1 MRMPAPAPCSSCGS
15 RRAALR
21 RPKTGQ
27 ALCRECFVAA
37 FEAEVHGGIAA
48 ARLFKAGET
57 VAIAASGGKDSTV
70 LAEVLRVLNERHGYG
85 LRLLLL
91 SVDEGI
97 AGYRDD
103 SLAAVR
109 RNRSRL
115 GLPLHVVSYQELYG
129 WSMDRIARH
138 LGPRNHCT
146 FCGVF
151 RRQALDRG
159 AALLGADKI
168 ATGGPPEPEAPGL
181 EGRQASAPGA
191 SPHGHN
197 ADDVAETVL
206 MNFLRG
212 DVGRLRRCTE
222 ILTGSEGALPRCK
235 PLKHAYEK
243 EIVLYAYFQGLD
255 YFSTECVYAPN
266 AYRGHA
272 RNLLKDLEAT
282 RSSTVAD
289 LVHSGERLAIR
300 EDIRMPIQGTC
311 QRCGYLCSQP
321 LCKACVLLEGLNRGL
336 PRLGI
341 GKPSYLQKAL
351 LVGEKKTE
359 ASLQQQEGTQQR
371 SQGPNTINF

>member
-1 MRMPAPAPCSSCGS
+1 MPGPAALCSGCGV
-15 RRAALR
+15 RRASLR
-21 RPKTGQ
+21 RPRSGE

-37 FEAEVHGGIAA
+37 FEAEAHVGIAS
-48 ARLFKAGET
+48 ARLFESGET

-70 LAEVLRVLNERHGYG
+70 LAHLLRVLNERHGYG

-97 AGYRDD
+97 AGYRDE

-109 RNRSRL
+109 RNQARL
-115 GLPLHVVSYQELYG
+115 GLPLHVVSYQQLYG
-129 WSMDRIARH
+129 WSMDCIARH

-159 AALLGADKI
+159 AAFVGADKI
-168 ATGGPPEPEAPGL
+168 AT
-181 EGRQASAPGA
+181 
-191 SPHGHN
+191 GHN

-222 ILTGSEGALPRCK
+222 ILTGSEGTLPRCK

-255 YFSTECVYAPN
+255 YFSTECIYAPN

-300 EDIRMPIQGTC
+300 EDVRMPIQGTC

-351 LVGEKKTE
+351 LVCEKKAE
-359 ASLQQQEGTQQR
+359 VSLQQEEGARQR
-371 SQGPNTINF
+371 SQDPNTIDF

>member
-1 MRMPAPAPCSSCGS
+1 MPAPVLCASCGS

-37 FEAEVHGGIAA
+37 FEAEVHGTVVS
-48 ARLFKAGET
+48 ARLFQPGET
-57 VAIAASGGKDSTV
+57 VAIGASGGKDSTV
-70 LAEVLRVLNERHGYG
+70 LAHVLRLLNERHGYG

-109 RNRSRL
+109 RNQGSL

-129 WSMDRIARH
+129 WSMDRIVRH
-138 LGPRNHCT
+138 VGLKNNCT

-168 ATGGPPEPEAPGL
+168 ATG
-181 EGRQASAPGA
+181 
-191 SPHGHN
+191 HN
-197 ADDVAETVL
+197 ADDIAETVL

-212 DVGRLRRCTE
+212 DVGRLRRCAD
-222 ILTGSEGALPRCK
+222 ILTGSEGQLPRCK

-255 YFSTECVYAPN
+255 YFSTECVYSPN
-266 AYRGHA
+266 AYRGHTRA
-272 RNLLKDLEAT
+272 LLKDLEAT
-282 RSSTVAD
+282 RPSTVAD
-289 LVHSGERLAIR
+289 LVHSGERLAVR
-300 EDIRMPIQGTC
+300 EDVRMPTQGTC
-311 QRCGYLCSQP
+311 QRCGYLSSQP
-321 LCKACVLLEGLNRGL
+321 LCKACLLLEGLNRGL

-341 GKPSYLQKAL
+341 GKTSRLQKAL
-351 LVGEKKTE
+351 LGSEKPET
-359 ASLQQQEGTQQR
+359 SLQEEEGPRQAKR
-371 SQGPNTINF
+371 GPRAIDF

>member
-1 MRMPAPAPCSSCGS
+1 MPAPVLCAICGAV
-15 RRAALR
+15 RAALR

-27 ALCRECFVAA
+27 ALCRACFVAA
-37 FEAEVHGGIAA
+37 FEAEVHGTIVA
-48 ARLFKAGET
+48 ARLFRAGET
-57 VAIAASGGKDSTV
+57 VAIGASGGKDSTV
-70 LAEVLRVLNERHGYG
+70 LAHVLRLLNQRHGYG

-103 SLAAVR
+103 SLDAVR
-109 RNRSRL
+109 RNRGRL

-138 LGPRNHCT
+138 VGPRNNCT

-168 ATGGPPEPEAPGL
+168 ATG
-181 EGRQASAPGA
+181 
-191 SPHGHN
+191 HN

-212 DVGRLRRCTE
+212 DVGRLRRCAE
-222 ILTGSEGALPRCK
+222 ILTGGEGALPRCK

-272 RNLLKDLEAT
+272 RALLKDLEAT
-282 RSSTVAD
+282 RPSAVAD
-289 LVHSGERLAIR
+289 LVHSGERLAVR
-300 EDIRMPIQGTC
+300 EDVRMPTQGTC
-311 QRCGYLCSQP
+311 RQCGYLSSQP

-336 PRLGI
+336 PRLAI
-341 GKPSYLQKAL
+341 GKPGRLQKAL
-351 LVGEKKTE
+351 LDGEKPET
-359 ASLQQQEGTQQR
+359 SLREGEDSR
-371 SQGPNTINF
+371 PASQGSKILDF

>member
-1 MRMPAPAPCSSCGS
+1 MPAPVLCSSCGAQ
-15 RRAALR
+15 RAALR

-37 FEAEVHGGIAA
+37 FEAEVHNTIVAA
-48 ARLFKAGET
+48 GLFQPGET
-57 VAIAASGGKDSTV
+57 VAIGASGGKDSTV
-70 LAEVLRVLNERHGYG
+70 LAHVLRLLNERHGYG
-85 LRLLLL
+85 LHLLLL

-109 RNRSRL
+109 RNRGRL
-115 GLPLHVVSYQELYG
+115 DLPLHIVSYQELYG

-138 LGPRNHCT
+138 IGPKNNCT

-168 ATGGPPEPEAPGL
+168 ATG
-181 EGRQASAPGA
+181 
-191 SPHGHN
+191 HN

-212 DVGRLRRCTE
+212 DVGRLRRCAE

-272 RNLLKDLEAT
+272 RTLLKDLEAT
-282 RSSTVAD
+282 RSSAVAD
-289 LVHSGERLAIR
+289 LVHSGERLAVR
-300 EDIRMPIQGTC
+300 GDIRMPTQGTC
-311 QRCGYLCSQP
+311 QRCSYLSSQP

-336 PRLGI
+336 PRLAI
-341 GKPSYLQKAL
+341 GKPSRLQKAL
-351 LVGEKKTE
+351 LDGEKPQD
-359 ASLQQQEGTQQR
+359 SLQGEEDPRQASR
-371 SQGPNTINF
+371 HLRTIDF